1 MEISNAALMEYKQ
14 IYLKQFG
21 VTLADDQ
28 AKEQAIELLRVF
40 RIIYRP
46 IPDRNEIKSHETQQA

>member
-1 MEISNAALMEYKQ
+1 MEYKQ

-21 VTLADDQ
+21 VSLTDDL
-28 AKEQAIELLRVF
+28 AKEQAIKLLRVF

-46 IPDRNEIKSHETQQA
+46 IPDCNEIKSYETQQA